1 MNNTYQYNKVNCIT
15 PDRVVKKTDS
25 KTLVKGYST
34 LIPIKYNNSDLRN
47 KGSHKTK
54 KSHKKTLILPTI
66 WRKWL
71 KKRKKVLMENLHKPS
86 MINPINNP
94 QITTHAHWSRISSTN
109 ISLCLF
115 FFFFFAFYFFILLL
129 LLLSLL
135 LLLLLLLLLFS
146 FFGDECTYS
155 GHQ

>member
-1 MNNTYQYNKVNCIT
+1 MMSHAYQYNKGKSYHSWWSSRQDTN
-15 PDRVVKKTDS
+15 S

-86 MINPINNP
+86 MINLINNP
-94 QITTHAHWSRISSTN
+94 QITTNAQWSKISYMN
-109 ISLCLF
+109 ISPRFSSSSSFVIIFVFVFLF
-115 FFFFFAFYFFILLL
+115 FCFFFVCIL
-129 LLLSLL
+129 
-135 LLLLLLLLLFS
+135 
-146 FFGDECTYS
+146 
-155 GHQ
+155 